1 MGKKD
6 ISVKLW
12 LKDNRRF
19 ADLFNGVCFDGRQVI
34 RPEELE
40 ELDGESNFVLEDKDG
55 KRRYVQRY
63 RDIIKGW
70 NGFVLRGILAVELQ
84 DKVHYAMPVKNMIM
98 DAMSYTDQMG
108 NIWENVP
115 DEEKKMLVGSPD
127 YFSRFRKDDK
137 LCPVITLV
145 FYCGD
150 NWDGNIDLHSMFN
163 LTGMEEQKDVMKFVE
178 KYIPNYHIN
187 LYNPLKEKEFSKFIT
202 DLQIVF
208 DMLQYKNNK
217 KELKQYIN
225 NNRHYFGSLD
235 YESCNAVTALLET
248 DKLFPDDTKLKKE
261 GNNVCKAIDDLY
273 NDGVEVGMEKGIEKG
288 NLQTIINLITKG
300 KLTIEDG
307 AEELGISIE
316 DLKMRL
322 A

>member
-12 LKDNRRF
+12 LKDNQRF
-19 ADLFNGVCFDGRQVI
+19 ADLFNGVCFEGRQVI
-34 RPEELE
+34 KPDELE
-40 ELDGESNFVLEDKDG
+40 ELDGESNFVLEDKTG

-70 NGFVLRGILAVELQ
+70 NGFVLRGILTMELQ

-98 DAMSYTDQMG
+98 DALSYSDQMR
-108 NIWENVP
+108 NIWENIL
-115 DEEKKMLVGSPD
+115 DDEKKMLVGSSD
-127 YFSRFRKDDK
+127 YFSRFRKGDK
-137 LCPVITLV
+137 LFPVITLV

-150 NWDGNIDLHSMFN
+150 NWDGNMDLHSMFN
-163 LTGMEEQKDVMKFVE
+163 LSGVREQKDVMRFVE

-187 LYNPLKEKEFSKFIT
+187 LFNPLKENELSKFTT

-208 DMLQYKNNK
+208 EMLKYKDNK
-217 KELKQYIN
+217 KQLKQYVNDNIQ
-225 NNRHYFGSLD
+225 YFGYLD
-235 YESCNAVTALLET
+235 YDSCNAVTALLET

-273 NDGVEVGMEKGIEKG
+273 NDGVEVGMEKGNI
-288 NLQTIINLITKG
+288 QTIINLITKG

-316 DLKMRL
+316 DLMMRL